1 MPCGRVTNTTWRL
14 TFTVASLVAMVMV
27 KAAAAH
33 RVLCR
38 CHLLAEM
45 FELQHGCERNKNHVL
60 AGSMTIAAQ
69 VRTRSAPSEMALDGV
84 TARIRR
90 SRAAVSSSVTGMASD
105 ETGTVDSVA
114 HARAHGTWP
123 APSALREILRPVA

>member
-45 FELQHGCERNKNHVL
+45 FELQHGCQRNKNHVL

-69 VRTRSAPSEMALDGV
+69 VQTRSAPSEMVLDGV
-84 TARIRR
+84 RR
-90 SRAAVSSSVTGMASD
+90 ASAAPGQRSHHRSQEGPVTRQGPLRTSRT
-105 ETGTVDSVA
+105 
-114 HARAHGTWP
+114 HARTEHGQRQ
-123 APSALREILRPVA
+123 ALCERSFGR